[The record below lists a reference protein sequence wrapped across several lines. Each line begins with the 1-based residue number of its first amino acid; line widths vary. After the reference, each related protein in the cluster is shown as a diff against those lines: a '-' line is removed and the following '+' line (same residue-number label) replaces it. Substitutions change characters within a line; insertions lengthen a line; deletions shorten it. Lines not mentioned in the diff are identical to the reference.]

1 MDVNAVVRQG
11 APAPGASPVVRT
23 PSSAARGSGAPAVPV
38 IVQAPAPDVSQNEL
52 VQAAIQAVEA
62 RRAQVTPSGLRLHVD
77 EATDRVVAEIVN
89 ESNEVIKQLPPKEA
103 LRIAARFRQM
113 VGLIFDQQI

>member
-1 MDVNAVVRQG
+1 MDVNATVRLG
-11 APAPGASPVVRT
+11 APVPSASPVVRT
-23 PSSAARGSGAPAVPV
+23 PSSAARGAGAPAAPV
-38 IVQAPAPDVSQNEL
+38 RLQAPAPEVSQGEQVQPA
-52 VQAAIQAVEA
+52 VQAAEA
-62 RRAQVTPSGLRLHVD
+62 RRARVTPTGLRLHVD

-103 LRIAARFRQM
+103 LRIAARFRHV